1 MNAGMGIMTFMRWGC
16 SLMNALF
23 NWFSMIF
30 TAGVA
35 LNVCVKAWKMDS
47 TASWTG

>member
-1 MNAGMGIMTFMRWGC
+1 MNGIGIMTFIRCC

-23 NWFSMIF
+23 NWFSIIF

-35 LNVCVKAWKMDS
+35 LNVWVKAWKMDS
-47 TASWTG
+47 TASCTG